1 MSDKTLL
8 FPNFIGTFRLDA
20 VFSFLLI
27 SYFWLESKVIIGF
40 KSIIILFSLE
50 LIVVIF
56 PVDIPILDSLYK
68 SSNSSPIFKLDL
80 SIGLERV

>member
-1 MSDKTLL
+1 MSDKTVL

-27 SYFWLESKVIIGF
+27 SYFLLESKVIIGF
-40 KSIIILFSLE
+40 KTILILFSE
-50 LIVVIF
+50 KLIVVIF
-56 PVDIPILDSLYK
+56 PVDIPTLDPLYK

-80 SIGLERV
+80 SIELARV